1 MMNVMRITTMKP
13 IEKIMVAVDFSEY
26 SLPAVKYAADL
37 ARDLKAELLL
47 VNVINQRDVDMT
59 KKLAEQVPAFSFENY
74 LEDTRMDRE
83 NRLSQMITAVDCE
96 NMPVKTSIRIG
107 VPFEELLAVIEAKK
121 PDLLVMA
128 TKGRSNL
135 IDTIVGSCAQK
146 MFRRSPIPVLSI
158 RGEEKID

>member
-1 MMNVMRITTMKP
+1 MKP
-13 IEKIMVAVDFSEY
+13 IEKIMVAVDFSDY
-26 SLPAVKYAADL
+26 SLPAVKYAGDL

-47 VNVINQRDVDMT
+47 VNVINQRDVNMM
-59 KKLAEQVPAFSFENY
+59 KKVAVEVRTFSVENY
-74 LEDTRMDRE
+74 LEETRQDRKSHFDE
-83 NRLSQMITAVDCE
+83 LITAADCA

-107 VPFEELLAVIEAKK
+107 VPYEELLAVIETKK

-135 IDTIVGSCAQK
+135 VDAIIGSCAQK

-158 RGEEKID
+158 RGDEKTE

>member
-1 MMNVMRITTMKP
+1 MRITTMKP
-13 IEKIMVAVDFSEY
+13 INKIMVAVDFSEY

-59 KKLAEQVPAFSFENY
+59 KKVAEQVPAFSFESY
-74 LEDTRMDRE
+74 LDETRMDRE
-83 NRLSQMITAVDCE
+83 DRFNQMITAADCG
-96 NMPVKTSIRIG
+96 NIPVKTNIRIG
-107 VPFEELLAVIEAKK
+107 VPYGELLAVIEAKK

-135 IDTIVGSCAQK
+135 MDAIIGSCAHK

-158 RGEEKID
+158 RG